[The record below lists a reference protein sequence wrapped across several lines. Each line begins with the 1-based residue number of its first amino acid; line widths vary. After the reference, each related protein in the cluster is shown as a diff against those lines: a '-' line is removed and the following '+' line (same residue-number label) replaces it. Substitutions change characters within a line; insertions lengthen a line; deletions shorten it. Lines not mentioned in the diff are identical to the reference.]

1 MRFLLDTNIC
11 IYIIKKK
18 PKQVI
23 DMFLTLPIGSVGISS
38 ITLAELQYGIAKSIN
53 VEKNREALEKFL
65 TPFEVLDFDQ
75 NAANCYGDIR
85 AELERKGTP
94 IGSLDMLIA
103 AHARSLDVIL
113 VTNNEKE
120 FVRIVDLK
128 IENWVK

>member
-85 AELERKGTP
+85 AELERKGTQ

>member
-75 NAANCYGDIR
+75 NAANCYGY
-85 AELERKGTP
+85 
-94 IGSLDMLIA
+94 
-103 AHARSLDVIL
+103 IL
-113 VTNNEKE
+113 N
-120 FVRIVDLK
+120 
-128 IENWVK
+128 